1 MTVAGAWCV
10 TTEEAQMAIGVPVTR
25 GAGVLAFNACRIYS
39 AKTYPYLVR
48 MSRHAVNRDK
58 PRTMEL
64 DNLFLKIQNSQFLIA
79 NLKSPT

>member
-25 GAGVLAFNACRIYS
+25 GPGVLAFNACRIYS
-39 AKTYPYLVR
+39 ADNYPYLVR
-48 MSRHAVNRDK
+48 MSTRHAVNRDK

-64 DNLFLKIQNSQFLIA
+64 QGVPKEMFQCLRGYNS
-79 NLKSPT
+79 